1 MAMRMER
8 IFRDYETQ
16 LAAQSQRAVG
26 QEAQDVRRVE
36 YGKLLFSDR
45 LAGQLGRTL
54 RVSTGD
60 SLQWEGS
67 LESVGRG
74 WIQLQSF
81 SENILIPQNSINW
94 WEGGTVFS
102 SVDARSV
109 ARSLSLG
116 YAFRALAAARIPVRI
131 FHQFGSSTTEGTVER
146 VGLDFLEIALHPL
159 EGHYR
164 SQEIRGWRSIQLSN
178 ISACCSLT
186 V

>member
-16 LAAQSQRAVG
+16 LAAQSQRAVE

-74 WIQLQSF
+74 
-81 SENILIPQNSINW
+81 
-94 WEGGTVFS
+94 
-102 SVDARSV
+102 
-109 ARSLSLG
+109 
-116 YAFRALAAARIPVRI
+116 
-131 FHQFGSSTTEGTVER
+131 
-146 VGLDFLEIALHPL
+146 
-159 EGHYR
+159 
-164 SQEIRGWRSIQLSN
+164 
-178 ISACCSLT
+178 
-186 V
+186 